1 VGAEAV
7 TLSRP
12 KRIGREAGVFLAFLA
27 LTLLQTW
34 PWVTHLRNAVS
45 DNGDSYFSS
54 WILWW
59 DWHGTLAQPL
69 HLFDANIFFPYRYTL
84 AFAENAYGIA
94 LLFFPAFAAGLRPL
108 TVHGLSILLGFTLSG
123 YGAFR
128 LTRTLTGSAG
138 AGWVA
143 GIGFAFVPY
152 RFHHLTHFVYVFAG
166 WMPLLLEALV
176 LFVRKRSSSRALWL
190 GAAFLMNGLTSVHWF
205 VLSLLPLLLG
215 GAFLAVRERVLRDRA
230 LWLRGALAIGGA
242 TVLLLPFLLP
252 YRKVATL
259 YHFERPAEEAL
270 RYSASP
276 GSWLSVDA
284 HNVLWRGF
292 GDARGADELRLF
304 PGLLLIVLPV
314 TGLVLARKHAAT
326 DATAVGVIWT
336 ILGILG
342 SFGMRTPFHGIL
354 FEWVPLF
361 RSIRVPARWAMVAFV
376 GLAVLAGLGALRLSR
391 LFSSRRASST
401 VLAVLCLA
409 LLFELRTFPIYTIHG
424 EVDPDEITLFL
435 KKTPMKGGLVELP
448 TTQTNYRYVL
458 RAADHEKPL
467 VNAYAGFEPWKAR
480 RIRELAALRPVPDE
494 LLDFLESIP
503 TSYLAVH
510 EGALSPEERDVLRD
524 FVARGVAS
532 ARLRFVGR
540 FDGAAA
546 NDLYAVV
553 KTEGPDP
560 VTGGP

>member
-1 VGAEAV
+1 M
-7 TLSRP
+7 SRP
-12 KRIGREAGVFLAFLA
+12 RALAGAFLVPLVFLA

-34 PWVTHLRNAVS
+34 PWVTHLRDAVS

-59 DWHGTLAQPL
+59 DWHGTLTQPL
-69 HLFDANIFFPYRYTL
+69 HLFDANIFYPYRYTL

-176 LFVRKRSSSRALWL
+176 LFMRRRTRGRALWL
-190 GAAFLMNGLTSVHWF
+190 GVAFLMNGLTSIHWL
-205 VLSLLPLLLG
+205 VLSLIPLAVSAL
-215 GAFLAVRERVLRDRA
+215 FLAVRERALRDRA
-230 LWLRGALAIGGA
+230 LWTRGALAIGAA
-242 TVLLLPFLLP
+242 TVLLLPFLFP
-252 YRKVATL
+252 YRWVAAL

-270 RYSASP
+270 RYSATV
-276 GSWLSVDA
+276 GSWLSVDS

-292 GDARGADELRLF
+292 GEARGADELRLF
-304 PGLLLIVLPV
+304 PGLLLLVLP
-314 TGLVLARKHAAT
+314 LVAMFPKKGESLS
-326 DATAVGVIWT
+326 DAVGMGAIWAG
-336 ILGILG
+336 LGFLG
-342 SFGMRTPFHGIL
+342 SFGLRTPFHRLL

-361 RSIRVPARWAMVAFV
+361 RSIRVPARWAMPAFV
-376 GLAVLAGLGALRLSR
+376 GLAVLAGVGAMRFARLA
-391 LFSSRRASST
+391 SSRRAST
-401 VLAVLCLA
+401 AVFAVTALA
-409 LLFELRTFPIYTIHG
+409 LLFELRAFPIWTMHG
-424 EVDPDEITLFL
+424 EVDPDAITLFL
-435 KKTPMKGGLVELP
+435 ERAPMKGGLVELP

-458 RAADHEKPL
+458 RAADHGKPL
-467 VNAYAGFEPWKAR
+467 VNAYSGFEPYKAR

-494 LLDFLESIP
+494 LLDFFEAIP
-503 TSYLAVH
+503 TSYLSVH
-510 EGALSPEERDVLRD
+510 EGAMSAEEREAIRE
-524 FVARGVAS
+524 FVSRGIAS
-532 ARLRFVGR
+532 KRLRFVGR

-546 NDLYAVV
+546 NDLYALTS
-553 KTEGPDP
+553 TEGPGTSAP
-560 VTGGP
+560 LAWGR